1 MERNL
6 YEISALIASISLMIF
21 VLKFTFKSEDSHKF
35 DQIHTIH
42 CVVVDPIPPNT
53 EKPVTNFYTDGLKS
67 KYQVPEGLT
76 FFLIDG
82 FFDEIDGYYFE
93 YTLPNQTSG
102 SISDIDEDYPLS
114 KRISDLKLPTSF
126 PSGSTLGCKTFSM
139 GWVTGYLVPE

>member
-42 CVVVDPIPPNT
+42 CVDVDPISRNT
-53 EKPVTNFYTDGLKS
+53 EKLVTNFYTDGLKS
-67 KYQVPEGLT
+67 KYQVPEGKT
-76 FFLIDG
+76 FFLIDV
-82 FFDEIDGYYFE
+82 FFDEYGGYYFE
-93 YTLPNQTSG
+93 YTLPNQRGG
-102 SISDIDEDYPLS
+102 SISDMSESVS

-126 PSGSTLGCKTFSM
+126 PSGSTLGCKTLSM
-139 GWVTGYLVPE
+139 GWVTGYLAPE